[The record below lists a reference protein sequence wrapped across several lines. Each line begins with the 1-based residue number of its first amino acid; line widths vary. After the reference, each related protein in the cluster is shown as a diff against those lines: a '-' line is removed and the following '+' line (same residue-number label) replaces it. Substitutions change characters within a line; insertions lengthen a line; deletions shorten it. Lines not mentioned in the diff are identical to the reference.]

1 MANNK
6 WKRILSL
13 VMSLLMM
20 LPGAAFADETGVPYS
35 AEDHALLT
43 GYVELLSDGFG
54 LNEMEADYAKAIE
67 NVVREEIGG
76 QNADGGLLWYAAD
89 PMTGWGVENTLEYS
103 FEGGSAE
110 GLAEISLR
118 VERGADGSALVIAL
132 GEGEEVSLPMSNLSG
147 QLDVYAYAVGTEE
160 EPKLMVGAI
169 GAWDFSNAVILARDG
184 ETGAWEIE
192 MQVTTEGDAVLLN
205 GDVAHAQV
213 DTDGTIWLDGDNG
226 ASIVFISGGESR
238 ICRIDEYGEMISE
251 EVAPADA
258 DDPAAGREDLAD
270 ALRLAAR
277 CSIIWGKSGED
288 SVSLQDMIDN
298 AVCVLCGG
306 KGQHLAHPCG
316 AHCILEEGDHGHCE
330 ICGEPLCV
338 SDNHGTAEGECGY
351 ITAGPS
357 KAPGVEPTPAPTV
370 KPTVRPTAKPTEE
383 PGVEAPSLP
392 MEGVCPVCRQ
402 PDNGVS
408 HQAECGHF
416 TCAADWGD
424 IRHGYR
430 CPGCGLLSCSEEY
443 LASGKNHVACPGCGI
458 YDCLEEYGEFSHPAC
473 AKCGA
478 YFCVEDERDH
488 SYCPGCGMFACE
500 EGYNKDITHKAC
512 PGCGAWNCM
521 VDMTLINHG
530 ICPCCGI
537 YACEDGYVIDEHSM
551 CMGCG
556 MYLCDP
562 NYAAEEHKD
571 CACGMKVCDADYIPE
586 KHTVCEACGEMLCNG
601 EDHSQASCGFSG
613 HYVCVGKHGQCP
625 KCGGL
630 QCDGNGHV
638 PCPNPRCDAYS
649 CDDDYAPEEHAVFDC
664 GKHFVCDYSFESD
677 APDPIFHAKAN
688 CGVHYQCE
696 DGIHETCGGCGVYL
710 CGEGIDLAE
719 HEWCDNCEVYFCE
732 EEYAHI
738 IHHYYDDGDCR
749 CTLKHD
755 KQSARPYAVG
765 EEGVR
770 AHFALDCCG
779 MCSMHSEPGK
789 HGLPADCGKE
799 GHVKCIGRHDACDGC
814 GMFACDERYVS
825 GEHIKC
831 FECWERVC
839 NGADHTARDCGHYK
853 CVSPQPGEEH
863 LTHTSVTCEG
873 CGESYLDCSAE
884 SADHAVCENCGA
896 HICDGNYTHGD
907 SGLCFC
913 WISHED
919 PTATYAVIGPEGAAA
934 HYEVHCSACGSTYC
948 ASVGI
953 HEYGCGQQHFA
964 CEPVSSTGPG
974 QFDHVMKTC
983 GGCGTEYLGCGPLRY
998 EHGFCSRCGVYRCDT
1013 PDIDHGSVCFCTLAH
1028 ANGYGAN
1035 VGSGEGSAHYAVI
1048 CEGCGTTHCASDPGK
1063 HRKCT
1068 VYGCKNTSV
1077 PYLCGGLHD
1086 QLENCE
1092 HRECDPSHVPTDC
1105 PGCGEEY
1112 CISYPG
1118 KHVGAECGEN
1128 NHFSCVGNHGYLAC
1142 NIHRV
1147 CAPSSSTNP
1156 GPEPE
1161 LHEECPGGCGRYM
1174 CDVEYM
1180 MHLDHHALL
1189 PCGNYVCMTDHER
1202 ADCGHHCVCQPGD
1215 HSAAGCG
1222 ESGHYNCDGFRH
1234 AFTKCYDT
1242 ECANRCVQYCAS
1254 GCDGYYCIE
1263 HTGTSNHVCIPATP
1277 FG

>member
-54 LNEMEADYAKAIE
+54 LNEMDADYAKAIE

-76 QNADGGLLWYAAD
+76 QNADGGPLWYAAD

-103 FEGGSAE
+103 FEGGLAE

-147 QLDVYAYAVGTEE
+147 QLNVYAYAVGTEE

-169 GAWDFSNAVILARDG
+169 GAWDFSNAVILARNG

-277 CSIIWGKSGED
+277 CSILWGKSGED

-316 AHCILEEGDHGHCE
+316 AHCILEEGDHGECE

-424 IRHGYR
+424 IRHGYW

-443 LASGKNHVACPGCGI
+443 IASGKNHVACPGCGI
-458 YDCLEEYGEFSHPAC
+458 YDCMEEYGEFSHPAC

-478 YFCVEDERDH
+478 YFCVDDESNH
-488 SYCPGCGMFACE
+488 SYCPGCDMFYCE
-500 EGYNKDITHKAC
+500 EGYNKDILHEAC
-512 PGCGAWNCM
+512 PGCGAWNCV
-521 VDMTLINHG
+521 VDMSLIDHG
-530 ICPCCGI
+530 NCPCCGM
-537 YACEDGYVIDEHSM
+537 YACEDGYVYDEHSM
-551 CMGCG
+551 CPGCG

-562 NYAAEEHKD
+562 NYAAEEHKGCD
-571 CACGMKVCDADYIPE
+571 ECNMKVCDADYIPE

-625 KCGGL
+625 KCGEL
-630 QCDGNGHV
+630 QCDGNGHE

-649 CDDDYAPEEHAVFDC
+649 CDDDYVPKKHAGFAC
-664 GKHFVCDYSFESD
+664 GKHFVCDYTSESA
-677 APDPIFHAKAN
+677 APNPNFHAKAN

-696 DGIHETCGGCGVYL
+696 DGIHETCDGCGVYL

-719 HEWCDNCEVYFCE
+719 HEWCYNCEVYFCE

-749 CTLKHD
+749 CTLMHD
-755 KQSARPYAVG
+755 SRSAAPCPVG
-765 EEGVR
+765 EEGVQ

-779 MCSMHSEPGK
+779 RCSMLSYVGM

-799 GHVKCIGRHDACDGC
+799 GHIKCNGRHDACEGC
-814 GMFACDERYVS
+814 GMFECDERFVDS
-825 GEHIKC
+825 EHDWC
-831 FECWERVC
+831 YECRGYIC
-839 NGADHTARDCGHYK
+839 NGANHSQAPCGHYY
-853 CVSPQPGEEH
+853 CVIGENTAGHNGCSGCGRYACSGDYYNYTHNCPECGECYLPVH
-863 LTHTSVTCEG
+863 ATPHTSVC
-873 CGESYLDCSAE
+873 
-884 SADHAVCENCGA
+884 
-896 HICDGNYTHGD
+896 
-907 SGLCFC
+907 
-913 WISHED
+913 
-919 PTATYAVIGPEGAAA
+919 
-934 HYEVHCSACGSTYC
+934 ACGDTMCSITDPSEHAYC
-948 ASVGI
+948 SVCKEYICTTSGKEAHAEMSCGHKACKPADTESPAGSDPRHTQI
-953 HEYGCGQQHFA
+953 CEHCGKYMCINRMGGHNNLYDCGMHWTCVGAYDSRRHEKLPCGVHSKCEVNESEWALHGA
-964 CEPVSSTGPG
+964 CG
-974 QFDHVMKTC
+974 
-983 GGCGTEYLGCGPLRY
+983 GGCGTKLCQIDEADRPLHAICAFCGLYLCSENHFVSCAPECENPLHCGRDHTQEHYMCYGCGLYLCDPAAADLIHNTAACGHWTCKAGY
-998 EHGFCSRCGVYRCDT
+998 VPAEHAYHEACGKFICDGGNHEPC
-1013 PDIDHGSVCFCTLAH
+1013 PDC
-1028 ANGYGAN
+1028 
-1035 VGSGEGSAHYAVI
+1035 GECPEDTSYYS
-1048 CEGCGTTHCASDPGK
+1048 CPDCGK
-1063 HRKCT
+1063 HATIYCVCDKF
-1068 VYGCKNTSV
+1068 Y
-1077 PYLCGGLHD
+1077 CGD
-1086 QLENCE
+1086 CYY
-1092 HRECDPSHVPTDC
+1092 SHQSTC
-1105 PGCGEEY
+1105 PG
-1112 CISYPG
+1112 
-1118 KHVGAECGEN
+1118 
-1128 NHFSCVGNHGYLAC
+1128 FS
-1142 NIHRV
+1142 
-1147 CAPSSSTNP
+1147 
-1156 GPEPE
+1156 
-1161 LHEECPGGCGRYM
+1161 M
-1174 CDVEYM
+1174 
-1180 MHLDHHALL
+1180 
-1189 PCGNYVCMTDHER
+1189 
-1202 ADCGHHCVCQPGD
+1202 
-1215 HSAAGCG
+1215 
-1222 ESGHYNCDGFRH
+1222 
-1234 AFTKCYDT
+1234 
-1242 ECANRCVQYCAS
+1242 
-1254 GCDGYYCIE
+1254 
-1263 HTGTSNHVCIPATP
+1263 P
-1277 FG
+1277 FD